1 MLTLFV
7 RLRLACWS
15 SAVTAAPYLFS
26 SEVIQNRWFKT
37 SPRKMWKAYCGGF
50 KTRVATWTKDDMTGP
65 AIRLG
70 RAVSAAFCV
79 QTHFINAISRS
90 FKLGANWNKNVN
102 NETDGELN
110 LWCQSR
116 RITADANEGDAFS
129 SSSLL
134 FSSVSAQ
141 CWATISSN
149 DMSFAHRWEKCA
161 ATRAAIVIETLVVEE
176 SFTVVTMLLC
186 RKDWRRPR
194 ACASSFGPV
203 PVSVQVVI
211 ISFTFSLTLEQHER
225 THLKSRC

>member
-90 FKLGANWNKNVN
+90 FKLGANWNKNVSMTSILLDN
-102 NETDGELN
+102 KWIVMGTKDGDVVLYVVCVNTHIEEQQLILIHTHTHSGTITTTTNEPHWSHQN
-110 LWCQSR
+110 
-116 RITADANEGDAFS
+116 
-129 SSSLL
+129 
-134 FSSVSAQ
+134 
-141 CWATISSN
+141 
-149 DMSFAHRWEKCA
+149 M
-161 ATRAAIVIETLVVEE
+161 
-176 SFTVVTMLLC
+176 
-186 RKDWRRPR
+186 RKTK
-194 ACASSFGPV
+194 AL
-203 PVSVQVVI
+203 Q
-211 ISFTFSLTLEQHER
+211 L
-225 THLKSRC
+225 